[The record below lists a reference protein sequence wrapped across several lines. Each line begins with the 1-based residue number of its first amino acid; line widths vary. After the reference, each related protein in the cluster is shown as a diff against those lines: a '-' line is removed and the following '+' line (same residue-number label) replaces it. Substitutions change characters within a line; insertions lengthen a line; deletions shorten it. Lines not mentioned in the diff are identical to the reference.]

1 MKPKL
6 RTALYFAGAII
17 IAALISA
24 GVTMQLYNQN
34 RKDAVMLSTDE
45 YAALTDILALDEI
58 ISDIQSDYYYD
69 APSRDALITAAARG
83 MVSELNDPY
92 AQYFTD
98 EEYQKYLTSISGSY
112 DGIGVLL
119 GQPTEQGA
127 EILDVYENTPASEAG
142 LKAGDIVTAVDGTP
156 TANMELEELSTLV
169 VKSGEESTEL
179 TIHRE
184 GEDDFTVE
192 LTSARINVKHVEHFL
207 YNHHTGYIRISMFSG
222 NCAEEFRE
230 AVKDLTDR
238 NMTSLVIDLRN
249 NPGGLLKDVVSVAD
263 TLLGE
268 CTIVTVRD
276 GKGGEETYTSNKKGV
291 SVPVAIIV
299 NENSASASEILAAAV
314 QDNEA
319 GVVVGMTTFGKGVV
333 QNTKRISSNGAWLK
347 MTVSAYYT
355 PGGGSINGTG
365 VTPDI
370 EVDLPEE
377 MKGTP
382 IDQLD
387 QEQDSQ
393 LWAAL
398 DYVRELAGEQ

>member
-69 APSRDALITAAARG
+69 APSREALITAAARG

-156 TANMELEELSTLV
+156 RPTWN
-169 VKSGEESTEL
+169 
-179 TIHRE
+179 
-184 GEDDFTVE
+184 
-192 LTSARINVKHVEHFL
+192 
-207 YNHHTGYIRISMFSG
+207 
-222 NCAEEFRE
+222 
-230 AVKDLTDR
+230 
-238 NMTSLVIDLRN
+238 
-249 NPGGLLKDVVSVAD
+249 LK
-263 TLLGE
+263 
-268 CTIVTVRD
+268 
-276 GKGGEETYTSNKKGV
+276 N
-291 SVPVAIIV
+291 
-299 NENSASASEILAAAV
+299 
-314 QDNEA
+314 
-319 GVVVGMTTFGKGVV
+319 
-333 QNTKRISSNGAWLK
+333 
-347 MTVSAYYT
+347 
-355 PGGGSINGTG
+355 
-365 VTPDI
+365 
-370 EVDLPEE
+370 
-377 MKGTP
+377 
-382 IDQLD
+382 
-387 QEQDSQ
+387 
-393 LWAAL
+393 
-398 DYVRELAGEQ
+398 